1 MQTAA
6 LQAIQRFAARLL
18 DDPGMQLM
26 ARVTAATLTK
36 AQDLGQK
43 LKVLLDEAKA
53 TANKEPV
60 PEEVAAARRQA
71 AGG

>member
-1 MQTAA
+1 
-6 LQAIQRFAARLL
+6 
-18 DDPGMQLM
+18 MQLM